1 MNKSKHFE
9 EVNKFALEHNLEV
22 KLFNGVWC
30 VYDSNL
36 EYPFNFIEVEE
47 FYNKYLN

>member
-30 VYDSNL
+30 VYNPELD
-36 EYPFNFIEVEE
+36 YPFNFIEVEK
-47 FYNKYLN
+47 FYKEYMN